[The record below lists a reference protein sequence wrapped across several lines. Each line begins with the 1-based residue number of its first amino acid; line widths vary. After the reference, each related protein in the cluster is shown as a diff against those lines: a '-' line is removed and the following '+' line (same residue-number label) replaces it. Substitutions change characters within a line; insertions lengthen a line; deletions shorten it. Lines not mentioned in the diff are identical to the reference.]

1 MQDYKSLKSIQ
12 EAYINMKMNE
22 GKQTL
27 EEKLSSSEQKELDK
41 LIDKVFELS
50 DPEYMGS
57 ESVDNISKYI
67 NQIKDK
73 FGEKIANDVESGI
86 AKMHYPRHKSNSKS
100 VGLDK
105 LASRGGSRTTKDG
118 KANKQDLSK
127 LKNQIKRG
135 Y

>member
-12 EAYINMKMNE
+12 EAYISMKMNE
-22 GKQTL
+22 SKQTL

-57 ESVDNISKYI
+57 DDISKYI
-67 NQIKDK
+67 KQIKDK
-73 FGEKIANDVESGI
+73 FGEKIANDVESGMI
-86 AKMHYPRHKSNSKS
+86 KMHYPRDNKSF
-100 VGLDK
+100 GLDK
-105 LASRGGSRTTKDG
+105 LASRSNPRTTKGG
-118 KANKQDLSK
+118 KANKQDLSR